1 LGETATLQ
9 DANVNQRSILIID
22 DDEQIRAFLRKVLE
36 EAEYLVAEAPNGQ
49 EGIRQFR
56 QTPTLS

>member
-1 LGETATLQ
+1 
-9 DANVNQRSILIID
+9 VNQRSILIID